1 MTDGRIGKRTIIGRT
16 AFGIDLLP
24 QDRREEL
31 ERKMST
37 QKFGIL
43 NLPISAFENLSSDV

>member
-1 MTDGRIGKRTIIGRT
+1 MTDGRIGKITIIGR
-16 AFGIDLLP
+16 AVFGIDLLL

-37 QKFGIL
+37 Q
-43 NLPISAFENLSSDV
+43 NLAS